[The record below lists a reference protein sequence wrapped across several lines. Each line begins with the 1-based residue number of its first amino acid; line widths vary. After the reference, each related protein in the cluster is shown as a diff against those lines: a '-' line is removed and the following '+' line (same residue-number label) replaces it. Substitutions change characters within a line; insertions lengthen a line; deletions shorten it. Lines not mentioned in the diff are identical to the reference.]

1 MTDGEWEIFW
11 NVLDARRQR
20 QRLDPEEEECSA
32 DECSDAEVAAE
43 GRQPEEAAGSLHIA
57 ALVTDATS
65 ARRRNT
71 MRSNRCGSC
80 QACQSVDCGT
90 CKNCLDK
97 PRFGGPG
104 IKKKACVRRICT
116 SLPKEGDG
124 EGEAEEKKEAFKE
137 VDNSDTETASLSS
150 PQHPP
155 TARANTCA
163 PPQFGMLRPPLL
175 PLDVQSAPVQ
185 FSFHLQSCQLELLS
199 RAAPPPYI

>member
-1 MTDGEWEIFW
+1 MPKRPACGGGKLMTDGEWEIFW

-97 PRFGGPG
+97 PR
-104 IKKKACVRRICT
+104 C
-116 SLPKEGDG
+116 
-124 EGEAEEKKEAFKE
+124 
-137 VDNSDTETASLSS
+137 
-150 PQHPP
+150 
-155 TARANTCA
+155 ARARATPVTLGIFFSESTDDA
-163 PPQFGMLRPPLL
+163 GRARGTSRPP
-175 PLDVQSAPVQ
+175 AGPVRERHRWRR
-185 FSFHLQSCQLELLS
+185 SPESGS
-199 RAAPPPYI
+199 